1 VTDAPLY
8 PAVRTHL
15 RALTGDTLIMQHAR
29 GSLPDPTHG
38 HCVDDVARALQV
50 DLLHG
55 RTLGWQA
62 VRDDAHRCLA
72 FLAEAFDDSRSAF
85 RNFRSVDGAW
95 SDDVGSED
103 CQGRAIHALG
113 DVIADAADATSV
125 AVAGDLLARA
135 LPGAGGIRAIRAVSS
150 VALGCEAA
158 SRAGTSAAMDRM
170 LGLMVDRLDR
180 AFGPV
185 VGSAWPWPESR
196 VTYENA
202 LPARALIVTGRARGV
217 PRVVQMGLDILEW
230 LVGAQTAVS
239 GHLSP
244 IGNGWW
250 LAGRAPARFDQQ
262 PIEATTLM
270 VAAAAALDVTA
281 DLRWGQVMEMA
292 YGWFLGR
299 NDLGIPVADP
309 DRGACHD
316 GLTPRGVNR
325 NQGAESTLMWLMAV
339 EAMRRSRAR
348 HAPPNTARVP
358 MPVAS

>member
-1 VTDAPLY
+1 MPLF

-15 RALTGDTLIMQHAR
+15 DALTDDTLVMQHAR
-29 GSLPDPTHG
+29 GSMPDPAHG

-55 RTLGWQA
+55 RVLGWPA

-72 FLAEAFDDSRSAF
+72 FLAEAFDDTRSSF

-95 SDDVGSED
+95 SDEVGSED

-113 DVIADAADATSV
+113 DVIGEAPDAVCVTM
-125 AVAGDLLARA
+125 AGDLLERA
-135 LPGAGGIRAIRAVSS
+135 LPGAHRIRALRAVSS
-150 VALGCEAA
+150 IALGCEAA
-158 SRAGTSAAMDRM
+158 SRAGTSTTMDRAFDV
-170 LGLMVDRLDR
+170 MVDRLDR

-185 VGSAWPWPESR
+185 SGSDWPWPETR

-202 LPARALIVTGRARGV
+202 LPARALIVTGRARGR
-217 PRVVQMGLDILEW
+217 PRMVRMGLDVLDW
-230 LVGAQTAVS
+230 LVEAQTASS

-250 LAGRAPARFDQQ
+250 MAGRSPARFDQQ
-262 PIEATTLM
+262 PIEAATLM
-270 VAAAAALDVTA
+270 AAAASALEVTA
-281 DLRWGQVMEMA
+281 DPRWAPVMEMA

-299 NDLGIPVADP
+299 NDLGIRVADP
-309 DRGACHD
+309 VRGACHD
-316 GLTPRGVNR
+316 GLSPRGVNR

-339 EAMRRSRAR
+339 EAMRALRAD
-348 HAPPNTARVP
+348 RVP
-358 MPVAS
+358 SDTPRIPVAVAS